1 GTGDRAHLRSTG
13 GGDCRPDNPAGCVTA
28 GCTVSSTVTIDNG
41 PNHYTSTYAS
51 AAGNSASSPA
61 IAAPTQALSTISAN
75 ACTSASTNE
84 TMKVT
89 SCPAAFARDENL
101 TFSCS
106 GSPMSCSDSAFN
118 VPRPDTNLGLT
129 SGGTQQNFFVGMSI
143 LTSDIGPPA
152 AW

>member
-1 GTGDRAHLRSTG
+1 
-13 GGDCRPDNPAGCVTA
+13 
-28 GCTVSSTVTIDNG
+28 
-41 PNHYTSTYAS
+41 
-51 AAGNSASSPA
+51 
-61 IAAPTQALSTISAN
+61 
-75 ACTSASTNE
+75 SASTNE

-143 LTSDIGPPA
+143 LTSDIGAPDKPRKLA
-152 AW
+152 AAADVATYDSQRLKLSDLTDISATTATISTVAGAVATRDGSGWA